1 MKSDTNSPLFY
12 LNQENVSYKD
22 TVVLKNVTLEINQGE
37 RVGLIGPS
45 GAGKT
50 TLLRML
56 YQKVSDQSGFVHQ
69 H

>member
-50 TLLRML
+50 TLE
-56 YQKVSDQSGFVHQ
+56 
-69 H
+69 